1 MSGALQDWKSQ
12 KKPFAAVATAPVFWL
27 GLFFIA
33 PMTIVWLYSFGQ
45 NAGPADIDI
54 SGTLDNYKRATEWL
68 YLSIF
73 LKSFA
78 VRRIQNF
85 FPLHRW
91 NWIHWDCTWISAS
104 ATHPISN

>member
-45 NAGPADIDI
+45 NA
-54 SGTLDNYKRATEWL
+54 
-68 YLSIF
+68 
-73 LKSFA
+73 
-78 VRRIQNF
+78 
-85 FPLHRW
+85 
-91 NWIHWDCTWISAS
+91 
-104 ATHPISN
+104 